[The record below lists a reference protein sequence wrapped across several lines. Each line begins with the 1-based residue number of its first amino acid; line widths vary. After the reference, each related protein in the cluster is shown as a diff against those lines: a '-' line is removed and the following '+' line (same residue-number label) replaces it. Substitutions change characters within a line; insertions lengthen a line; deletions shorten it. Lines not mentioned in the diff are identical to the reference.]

1 MEILST
7 IKQPL
12 SMKVRRIVHR
22 MIANGLINE
31 NDNKQDLRIVIRAE
45 DKELENIFNQT
56 KSCRI

>member
-1 MEILST
+1 
-7 IKQPL
+7 
-12 SMKVRRIVHR
+12 MKVRRIVHR